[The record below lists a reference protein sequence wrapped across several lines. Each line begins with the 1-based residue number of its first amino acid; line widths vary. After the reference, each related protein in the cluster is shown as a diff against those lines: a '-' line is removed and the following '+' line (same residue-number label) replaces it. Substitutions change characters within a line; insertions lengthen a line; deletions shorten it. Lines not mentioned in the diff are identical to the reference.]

1 MRVSKSGYFSDG
13 TFPDI
18 SVSSSSGRAVEGDC
32 RYLVITLN
40 SRERA
45 PTGEDECG
53 EGVRGVWCVCY

>member
-18 SVSSSSGRAVEGDC
+18 SVSSSSGRAVEGDW

-45 PTGEDECG
+45 PT
-53 EGVRGVWCVCY
+53 V